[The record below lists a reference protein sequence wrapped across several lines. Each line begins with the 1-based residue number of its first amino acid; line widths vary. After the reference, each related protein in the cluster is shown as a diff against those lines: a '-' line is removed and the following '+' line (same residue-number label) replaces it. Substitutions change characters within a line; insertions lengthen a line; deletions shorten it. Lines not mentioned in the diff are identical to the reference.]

1 MAGRKSMVTAD
12 PAIADD
18 ASVTPR
24 RDYINLDL
32 FPAIVV
38 LACAILL
45 MIATKALNPES
56 SVVQQ
61 ISAILVTSIF
71 LVVASFGQGLTILL
85 GGIDLSIGVV
95 IGLSA
100 MMISV
105 LTNGSNGALPWAI
118 PITLAS
124 CAIIGLV
131 NGIGI
136 ALGNVPPFIMTLA
149 SGITFFGVGLG
160 FTSGLAQEPVAPA
173 LQSLM
178 SGHWLGVPIP
188 IFLILA
194 FLILA
199 SIFQNGTSEGRKLY
213 AIGSSPDASR
223 VLGLPIA
230 GLTVAAY
237 TISGLCASI
246 SGLLLAGYSSA
257 ATLDMQPT
265 ATANHCR
272 GSDRWCPCYRR
283 ARTLSWHVCR
293 CTVPER
299 ARNHHHGAQP
309 VARASQ
315 HHRGRHYCFCAAAA
329 KQAVRHALVLR
340 GNTEEVGS

>member
-12 PAIADD
+12 PAIADE

-257 ATLDMQPT
+257 ATLDMGNPLLLPT
-265 ATANHCR
+265 IAAVVIGGARVTGGR
-272 GSDRWCPCYRR
+272 GLYLGTF
-283 ARTLSWHVCR
+283 AGALFLSALETII
-293 CTVPER
+293 TVLSLSQGL
-299 ARNHHHGAQP
+299 RNIIEGAII
-309 VARASQ
+309 V
-315 HHRGRHYCFCAAAA
+315 F
-329 KQAVRHALVLR
+329 ALLLQSKR
-340 GNTEEVGS
+340 